1 MPHSAVNTKPLRKIL
16 EDIIVDFDAIENEL
30 ERKHLKN
37 LPTSFYLEPEDVDR
51 LKDAAKKILT
61 QSKEFQ
67 NLIKDLE

>member
-37 LPTSFYLEPEDVDR
+37 LPTSFYLKPEDVDR